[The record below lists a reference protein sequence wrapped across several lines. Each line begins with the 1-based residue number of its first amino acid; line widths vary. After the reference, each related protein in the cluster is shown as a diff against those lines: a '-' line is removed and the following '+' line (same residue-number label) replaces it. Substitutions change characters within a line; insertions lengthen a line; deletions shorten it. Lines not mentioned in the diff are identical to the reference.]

1 MLCAVRLLLL
11 LAPAWLAGCDLLGI
25 ESASDMAARRT
36 AEGSAIGAGCRYSGR
51 PIEEC
56 YELNRRA
63 DKAAV
68 LAGWREMND
77 YMAENKMESVRPS
90 AAPTPD
96 LAAQAAAEAAE
107 PIADKKP
114 VKSAKTRGG

>member
-1 MLCAVRLLLL
+1 MLRTARLLLL
-11 LAPAWLAGCDLLGI
+11 LVPAWLAGCDLLGI
-25 ESASDMAARRT
+25 ESASDLAARRA

-56 YELNRRA
+56 YELNKRA

-77 YMAENKMESVRPS
+77 YMAENKIETVRPS
-90 AAPTPD
+90 AEPGPD
-96 LAAQAAAEAAE
+96 LAAQAAAAEAE
-107 PIADKKP
+107 ADKKP
-114 VKSAKTRGG
+114 GKPAKGRGG